1 MITHGALSYIAF
13 KIKWVFAFR
22 ESLMCMRL
30 VGCFFFSMRRYSEV
44 IVFVVATVRGGVL
57 QCLNLNHI
65 QFDFFLMFSLVVGG
79 YWNWKMAGH

>member
-1 MITHGALSYIAF
+1 M
-13 KIKWVFAFR
+13 
-22 ESLMCMRL
+22 
-30 VGCFFFSMRRYSEV
+30 

-65 QFDFFLMFSLVVGG
+65 QVDFFLMFSLVVGG